1 MGLMVGA
8 LAVMMDANGQEKQD
22 VPHPLQPLVD
32 VTGSEQDQVLLLERC
47 AVPMTH
53 VQEVPIALP
62 CASLIAAHH

>member
-8 LAVMMDANGQEKQD
+8 LAVILDASTQEKMD
-22 VPHPLQPLVD
+22 VQHPLRPYIDAMGL
-32 VTGSEQDQVLLLERC
+32 EQVLVLLLGRP
-47 AVPMTH
+47 ALPMTL